1 MQIVC
6 ICIQLKCNFKLAF
19 LRNFILKKAN
29 LNFKRLIFRIEK
41 DKVQILSE
49 ITDVRAAFEEISRSK
64 SAAEK
69 SSKALTNTLNDL
81 TKKCEEASLNLGDFN
96 NAKRKMAAENADLLR
111 QLQEL
116 ENIAFMN
123 TKVRD
128 SLSTALDE
136 QKRICDDESK
146 ERISLL
152 SKFRNLEHDY
162 DGLREH
168 YDEEL
173 LNRENIETQSKKAQV
188 EVEMWKQK
196 YEIDGV
202 QKAEEL
208 EMSKLKL
215 QARLSESQNT
225 IDNLHNKQVQL
236 EKSKTKLESDK
247 DDLASQ
253 LDQAQMLHA
262 TMDKRAKQFDR

>member
-1 MQIVC
+1 M
-6 ICIQLKCNFKLAF
+6 LKNVLDVFKTSQKKQYFKGMNF
-19 LRNFILKKAN
+19 
-29 LNFKRLIFRIEK
+29 FRVEK
-41 DKVQILSE
+41 DKMQILSE
-49 ITDVRAAFEEISRSK
+49 ITDVRAAFEEVSRSK

-69 SSKALTNTLNDL
+69 SSKSLTSTLNDL
-81 TKKCEEASLNLGDFN
+81 SKKCEEATLTLGDFN
-96 NAKRKMAAENADLLR
+96 NSKRKMAAENADLLR

-116 ENIAFMN
+116 ENVAFMN
-123 TKVRD
+123 SKVRD
-128 SLSTALDE
+128 SLNIALEE
-136 QKRICDDESK
+136 QKHICDDESK

-152 SKFRNLEHDY
+152 SKFRNLEHEY

-168 YDEEL
+168 YHEEL
-173 LNRENIETQSKKAQV
+173 MNRENLGVQGKKANV

-196 YEIDGV
+196 YEIEGV

-225 IDNLHNKQVQL
+225 VDNLHNKQVQL
-236 EKSKTKLESDK
+236 EKAKAKLETDK
-247 DDLASQ
+247 EELSSQ

-262 TMDKRAKQFDR
+262 TMEKRAKQFDRYF